1 MTVHE
6 LEEIQRLAILA
17 SLRAFLKYAD
27 KLSVR
32 IHLIEN

>member
-17 SLRAFLKYAD
+17 SLRVLFKYAD

-32 IHLIEN
+32 IHLIED